1 MNGPCDNDN
10 LSFGFMKDK
19 KLSDSQDRPERQT
32 QSCRGVLVSATLF
45 REGVRTMLVLSRKIN
60 EEVIIDNHIRIR
72 IVQVSGGKVRLGI
85 DAPRDV
91 SIQRAELTFQLE
103 KDDAPMATLVAV
115 GAPAVAVP
123 VPSRIPR

>member
-1 MNGPCDNDN
+1 
-10 LSFGFMKDK
+10 
-19 KLSDSQDRPERQT
+19 
-32 QSCRGVLVSATLF
+32 
-45 REGVRTMLVLSRKIN
+45 MLVLSRKIN